1 MSSYYISRKS
11 FSVWVSILF
20 AVISLF
26 AGAGFLANEMSGEIS
41 AYKTAGIAALPIS
54 AVMFI
59 ASVFIFGRKKF
70 ALTVL
75 PVVIGC
81 ISLMMA
87 SVGRSLGSV
96 ILCRV
101 LCVVTCVLYICVIF
115 NKIKTNTLL
124 VYLFG
129 LTVANS
135 IVIIYLNRA
144 EMGLQDISAFSAVM
158 SMFCISLGMRREY
171 DGHILTWNDRAN
183 GRRVR
188 TMPPMSKITP
198 YFMPGRIGAQ
208 NLIREE
214 VELSEIEKYILKKR
228 KEGLKG
234 FGFMHVFIATYLRVV
249 AKYPG
254 LNRFLSGQKV
264 YSRFNCV
271 ISFVVK
277 KEMNIKAPDTVVKV
291 EFTPGASADEVYK
304 GVSAVVA
311 ENKGETDDSTF
322 DSVAKYLNYIPGVF
336 LKFTVWIL
344 KTLDYFG
351 LLPTALEK
359 VSPFHGSMFFTS
371 VASLGIPAIFHH
383 LYNFG
388 NVPLFC
394 AFGKKYKKN
403 ELDYDGTV
411 ITKKYI
417 DYTFSVDER
426 ICDGFYFS
434 LVLREFKRVLAS
446 PECLDEAVVPQKDVK

>member
-11 FSVWVSILF
+11 FSVWISMLF
-20 AVISLF
+20 AVVSLF
-26 AGAGFLANEMSGEIS
+26 AGARFLTDAMSTGIS
-41 AYKTAGIAALPIS
+41 VYKTAGIAALPVS
-54 AVMFI
+54 AVTFI
-59 ASVFIFGRKKF
+59 ICVCIFGRKRF
-70 ALTVL
+70 AFTIF
-75 PVVIGC
+75 PVIIGC
-81 ISLMMA
+81 ISLMIV

-101 LCVVTCVLYICVIF
+101 LCVATCILYISVIF

-129 LTVANS
+129 LTVINS
-135 IVIIYLNRA
+135 IIVIYLNR
-144 EMGLQDISAFSAVM
+144 EEIGLQDISAFAAVM

-171 DGHILTWNDRAN
+171 DGHILKWNDRAS

-234 FGFMHVFIATYLRVV
+234 FGFMHIFITTYLRVV

-254 LNRFLSGQKV
+254 LNRFLSGQKI
-264 YSRFNCV
+264 YSRFNCIV
-271 ISFVVK
+271 AFVVK

-291 EFTPGASADEVYK
+291 EFTPGISADEVYK
-304 GVSAVVA
+304 GISAVVS

-336 LKFTVWIL
+336 LKLTVWFL
-344 KTLDYFG
+344 KVLDYFG
-351 LLPTALEK
+351 LLPTALEQ

-388 NVPLFC
+388 NVPVFC

-411 ITKKYI
+411 ITRKYI

-434 LVLREFKRVLAS
+434 LVLREFKRILSS
-446 PECLDEAVVPQKDVK
+446 PECLDESILPQKDVK